1 VISYLVT
8 APHRYTMETYL
19 HEWEPSLAAR
29 VVVLSYEEARDRR
42 DFGRGTYVFAD
53 LERLSAE
60 QRMAAAA
67 LWERLATLG
76 SRVRLLNHP
85 LRTLRR
91 FDLLRALQARGVND
105 FGVSRLPR
113 AALVRLPSRASTLIS
128 AGAHVVHGRRGSP
141 SRLRF
146 PVFVRRESEHDGSL
160 TPLLCTWH
168 QLHEACQRLIAGGHD
183 PSDLLVVEFCDTR
196 DADGVYR
203 KYGAFVI
210 GDAVVTR
217 SLMFSRKWLVKM
229 SEMVDPELLREEA
242 DYVRDNPH
250 AKWLRGIARLAGIDY
265 GRIDYA
271 FRGDRPQIWEI
282 NTNPAIVVPRD
293 LLDPPDRETHDL
305 VMRGIRTALEAVDVD
320 HSAASPAR
328 LESLARSA

>member
-1 VISYLVT
+1 
-8 APHRYTMETYL
+8 
-19 HEWEPSLAAR
+19 
-29 VVVLSYEEARDRR
+29 
-42 DFGRGTYVFAD
+42 VFAD

-67 LWERLATLG
+67 VWGRLATLG

-91 FDLLRALQARGVND
+91 YDLLRALQTRGVND
-105 FGVSRLPR
+105 FGVHRLPR
-113 AALVRLPSRASTLIS
+113 AALVRLPSRASALIS
-128 AGAHVVHGRRGSP
+128 AGAHLVQGRRGSP

-160 TPLLCTWH
+160 TPLLSTWH
-168 QLHEACQRLIAGGHD
+168 QLHEACRRLIAGGHD

-196 DADGVYR
+196 DADGIYR

-210 GDAVVTR
+210 GDAVVAR
-217 SLMFSRKWLVKM
+217 SLMFSRRWLVKM

-250 AKWLRGIARLAGIDY
+250 AKWLHGIARLAGIDY

-271 FRGDRPQIWEI
+271 FRGNRPQIWEI
-282 NTNPAIVVPRD
+282 NTNPGIVVPRD

-305 VMRGIRTALEAVDVD
+305 VMRGIRTAVEAIDVD
-320 HSAASPAR
+320 HSAASSAG